1 MGSGLISAR
10 FVMSVLDYTK
20 APTDRRPAVA
30 IAGRS
35 NVGKSSLIN
44 SITEGKAIARV
55 SSTPGKTQSL
65 NFFLAEDHFYLVD
78 LPGYG
83 YAKAPHKVKDS
94 WGRLVE
100 GYLMNSPYLRG
111 LIILVDCR
119 REYQADDRMLL
130 EWIAPR
136 KLPIAAVMT
145 KTDKLTRNELEKA
158 VTALRR
164 DMFGHDEGGDL
175 VPFST
180 KTGVGKKEVVQWIR
194 KAAS

>member
-10 FVMSVLDYTK
+10 FVTSVFDHAK

-30 IAGRS
+30 FAGRS

-44 SITEGKAIARV
+44 TITEGKPIARV

-65 NFFLAEDHFYLVD
+65 NFFMADDRFFMVD

-94 WGRLVE
+94 WGKLVE
-100 GYLMNSPYLRG
+100 GYLMNSPFLRG

-119 REYQADDRMLL
+119 REFQADDRMLL
-130 EWIAPR
+130 EWIEPR
-136 KLPIAAVMT
+136 RLPVMIALT
-145 KTDKLTRNELEKA
+145 KTDKLTHSQLDKA
-158 VTALRR
+158 VKG
-164 DMFGHDEGGDL
+164 MHQSVFGNDEGGVL
-175 VPFST
+175 IPFST
-180 KTGVGKKEVVQWIR
+180 KTGLGKKEVLQWIR
-194 KAAS
+194 TVAN